1 MKIDTNDIWVYERE
15 NGDCGIV
22 IAETYGN
29 ALDELRKV
37 YTDIDERLDRGW
49 CRKNGFTWGMN
60 ILGIDEIERKA
71 NGKVLITTPY

>member
-15 NGDCGIV
+15 DGDCGIV

-37 YTDIDERLDRGW
+37 YTDIDERLDREW
-49 CRKNGFTWGMN
+49 CQKNGFTWGMN
-60 ILGIDEIERKA
+60 VLGINEIERKA

>member
-15 NGDCGIV
+15 DGDCGIV

-49 CRKNGFTWGMN
+49 CRKMDLHG
-60 ILGIDEIERKA
+60 E
-71 NGKVLITTPY
+71 